1 MLLKVTSTEHEI
13 TFRTLDGQQLA
24 GTLVTPD
31 GPPEH
36 AVVLV
41 HGGGVTRHE
50 SGFFTRMARG
60 LSDHGLASLRFDLR
74 GHGESEGRQEE
85 LTLSTILND
94 IRAALRQLRETTEA
108 PRLSLLGTSFGG
120 GICGYYAA
128 HRPDE
133 VSRLV
138 LLNPQLD
145 YKKRTIDSRPYW
157 HDDYLDEDVAR
168 QLTEQGSI
176 TFTPTL
182 RHGRPLLNEVFWLQ
196 PHTILGSIRAPTL
209 IVHGTKDTLV
219 PIESSRA
226 AVPRFTA
233 PCDLVEVEGSQHT
246 FAVHDDPQYHNPR
259 SQAWQTAVIRTVAE
273 WLRDGRLRDRTI
285 S

>member
-1 MLLKVTSTEHEI
+1 MTSTEHEI
-13 TFRTLDGQQLA
+13 SFRTLDGQQLA

-31 GPPEH
+31 EPPEH

-60 LSDHGLASLRFDLR
+60 LGEHSLASLRFDLR

-85 LTLSTILND
+85 LTLSIILND
-94 IRAALRQLRETTEA
+94 IRAALQHLRETTGA
-108 PRLSLLGTSFGG
+108 DRLSLLGTSFGG
-120 GICGYYAA
+120 GISGYYAA

-133 VSRLV
+133 VTRLV

-145 YKKRTIDSRPYW
+145 YKKRTIDSRPFW

-168 QLTEQGSI
+168 QLSEQGSI

-182 RHGRPLLNEVFWLQ
+182 KHGRPLLNEVFWLK
-196 PHTILGSIRAPTL
+196 PNTALGAIKAPTL
-209 IVHGTKDTLV
+209 IVHGTRDTLV
-219 PIESSRA
+219 PIESSRSA
-226 AVPRFTA
+226 LPRFTA
-233 PCDLVEVEGSQHT
+233 PCDLVEVQGAQHT
-246 FAVHDDPQYHNPR
+246 FAVHNDPQYRNPQT
-259 SQAWQTAVIRTVAE
+259 QAWQAAVVQTVAR
-273 WLRDGRLRDRTI
+273 WLQDGRLSDRTI